1 MPPSLGPAAVFPAV
15 CVSMPMAPMPMARW
29 PIADPTAA
37 VLFYG
42 SRLKPSSFPGS
53 AQSAAAA
60 RPPHAIAPLPVRGP
74 CAIVGILSIPS
85 METHPVRCDL
95 SSFARL
101 ARFLRPVP
109 RGCRVARRRRRDSRP
124 LAVQSLEPRCV
135 LSVSTPDR
143 FEPNDTLQKAT
154 DLGTISGKG
163 ANEVASLSIHSAK
176 DRDFFKFTTTGMGTS
191 GHYVDVLF
199 KQGKSWGQ
207 ANGNINARLLDS
219 AGTLLSS
226 SSSVDDN
233 ERLMLTNRPA
243 GTYFVEVYGHRQ
255 AKNTYKLVFEAPG
268 NANKAPTDIAL
279 SSTTISE
286 NARANAVVGTLTT
299 TDPDAGN
306 TFTYTL
312 VTGTGS
318 TDNAAFNISGNQL
331 RATASLDFETKSSY
345 SIRLR
350 STDQSGLFTEKT
362 FTITVTNVDED
373 AWTIMVYI
381 AADDLF
387 AEARDDINEIERAV
401 SVLPGTVNI
410 SVLWDQSSAPG
421 MTTHQ
426 TGGGTQPAWGTAGRA
441 FIVPDASADMGRK
454 SVLTSFEILP
464 ELNMGDPQTLVD
476 FVNWSVVTAPATRYG
491 LIVWGHGAGLGGFAF
506 DTSDVDQLEDNLT
519 TSELARALTT
529 LRGNGT
535 SIDILAFD
543 ACSMAMTEVGYAM
556 RDLVSYFVASQEL
569 IPWAGQNYAK
579 MFRTLASNPYAV
591 TTKTFAEDIV
601 KCYAEMRYGWGA
613 DTLSAI
619 DASKYASVVSALRS
633 FTTAA
638 GGATAAERKAMDG
651 ARLQTVSYPY
661 RQRDS
666 TDGDLG
672 MFMNLIAESSSIGKT
687 IRNAARGVK
696 DAVDQ
701 AAVAKASWRGGS
713 GMSIH
718 LPPLG
723 AEIRAEYTRD
733 CADFNAA
740 TGWAGFLRGMTG
752 AGRSPQGA
760 GAGSASNFAALAF
773 AVGTGARSGPADVE
787 LFRSSLADAAAAPNR
802 IIALRRGRTQGAC
815 G

>member
-1 MPPSLGPAAVFPAV
+1 M
-15 CVSMPMAPMPMARW
+15 
-29 PIADPTAA
+29 
-37 VLFYG
+37 
-42 SRLKPSSFPGS
+42 
-53 AQSAAAA
+53 
-60 RPPHAIAPLPVRGP
+60 
-74 CAIVGILSIPS
+74 
-85 METHPVRCDL
+85 RCDL
-95 SSFARL
+95 GSFARL

-154 DLGTISGKG
+154 DLGTISGKA

-199 KQGKSWGQ
+199 KQGKSWGS

-233 ERLMLTNRPA
+233 ERLMLTHRPA

-279 SSTTISE
+279 SATTISE
-286 NARANAVVGTLTT
+286 NAGANAVIGTLTT

-306 TFTYTL
+306 RFTYTL
-312 VTGTGS
+312 VAGTGS

-331 RATASLDFETKSSY
+331 RATASLDFEAKRSY
-345 SIRLR
+345 SVRVR
-350 STDQSGLFTEKT
+350 STDQGGLFTEKT

-373 AWTIMVYI
+373 AWTIMVYM
-381 AADDLF
+381 AHNSDYAD
-387 AEARDDINEIERAV
+387 RYDINEMERAV

-410 SVLWDQSSAPG
+410 SVLWDQPSAPERI
-421 MTTHQ
+421 THT
-426 TGGGTQPAWGTAGRA
+426 TGGGTQPAWDTAGRA

-491 LIVWGHGAGLGGFAF
+491 LIVWGHGAGLGGSAF
-506 DTSDVDQLEDNLT
+506 DDSDVGQLEDNLT

-529 LRGNGT
+529 LRGTGT

-543 ACSMAMTEVGYAM
+543 ACVMAMTEVGYAM
-556 RDLVSYFVASQEL
+556 RDLVSYVVASQEN
-569 IPWAGQNYAK
+569 IPWEGQDYAR
-579 MFRTLASNPYAV
+579 MFRTLASDPYAV
-591 TTKTFAEDIV
+591 TTKAFAEDIV
-601 KCYAEMRYGWGA
+601 KCYAENRYGWGA

-638 GGATAAERKAMDG
+638 VGATAAERSAMDA
-651 ARLQTVSYPY
+651 ARNKNVFYPY
-661 RQRDS
+661 RTGYS

-672 MFMNLIAESSSIGKT
+672 VFMNLIAESSSIGTT

-713 GMSIH
+713 GMSIY

-723 AEIRAEYTRD
+723 AEIPAEYTRD
-733 CADFNAA
+733 YADFNAA

-787 LFRSSLADAAAAPNR
+787 LFRSSLADAAAATNR